1 MELPLIMFQILS
13 FFLKA
18 SLLQVTNY
26 GLGGLVEDHND
37 PYGYNEGAHLTPEVA
52 NLVHSGDIMA
62 TLMGKEPL
70 LIKTVALLLPSEWQN
85 SFMEIQQINAGEKT
99 VKFKDKLVKRKYISG
114 WLSETTAGGAT
125 TFFNGVDL
133 VSPSLSPG

>member
-37 PYGYNEGAHLTPEVA
+37 PYGYNEGAKLTSETSSLA
-52 NLVHSGDIMA
+52 FSGDIMA
-62 TLMGKEPL
+62 TLMG
-70 LIKTVALLLPSEWQN
+70 A
-85 SFMEIQQINAGEKT
+85 
-99 VKFKDKLVKRKYISG
+99 
-114 WLSETTAGGAT
+114 ETE
-125 TFFNGVDL
+125 
-133 VSPSLSPG
+133 SP